1 MTSYRLVVMSLLYCA
16 GCGER
21 LPVAPVSGRI
31 TFEGRPLAGAGITT
45 QPIAQDTRNPGSGSF
60 GLTDD
65 QGRFELE
72 LVKPARKGA
81 IIGEHRVMISK
92 PAKPAAKGPSKVS
105 AEGGLQ
111 VWEDDPRANR
121 AVAGDNWPHRFSD
134 GSLRLTVPQEGT
146 DSADFDLTNKP

>member
-1 MTSYRLVVMSLLYCA
+1 MTSHRFVVLSLLCCA

-45 QPIAQDTRNPGSGSF
+45 QPMARDSRNPGAGSF

-92 PAKPAAKGPSKVS
+92 PARPAAESPSKV
-105 AEGGLQ
+105 AVEGGLQ
-111 VWEDDPRANR
+111 VWEDDPRTNR
-121 AVAGDNWPHRFSD
+121 AVSGERWPHRFTD
-134 GSLRLTVPQEGT
+134 GSLRLTVPPEGT